1 MAVLSF
7 LNYYELSDKTIY
19 TFCTSGGS
27 AITEST
33 ADIRSNA
40 AGANIVEGRRFTGRN
55 DGSIESWLD
64 GAGLIKTPEVP
75 DTPEQPETPPI
86 TEQPTENNILV
97 VYFSAQNHTETVA
110 NYIAT
115 ATGGELF
122 ELMPV
127 NPYTSADLNYGNP
140 DSRVSREHDDESL
153 RDIELVSYTVENWET
168 YDTVF
173 IGYPIWWGIAAWP
186 VNNFINN
193 NDFTGKTVIPFC
205 TAASS
210 PIGQSGTLLAEMA
223 GTGDWQQGTRFYS
236 NASQS
241 TVISWVQSLGYVA

>member
-7 LNYYELSDKTIY
+7 LNYYDLNGKTVY
-19 TFCTSGGS
+19 TFCTSGTS
-27 AITEST
+27 PISEST

-55 DGSIESWLD
+55 DSSIESWLD
-64 GAGLIKTPEVP
+64 GLGLIKTPE
-75 DTPEQPETPPI
+75 TPEVP
-86 TEQPTENNILV
+86 EQPTENNILV
-97 VYFSAQNHTETVA
+97 VFFSAQNHTEAVA
-110 NYIAT
+110 EYIAT
-115 ATGGELF
+115 ATVGDLF

-127 NPYTSADLNYGNP
+127 NPYSTSDLNYNNHA
-140 DSRVSREHDDESL
+140 SRVYQEYLDEEL
-153 RDIELVSYTVENWET
+153 RDIALVSSSVENWDT

-186 VNNFINN
+186 VNNFIKN

-210 PIGQSGTLLAEMA
+210 PIGQSGILLAQMA
-223 GTGDWQQGTRFYS
+223 GTGNWQQGTRFYS

-241 TVISWVQSLGYVA
+241 TVITWLQSLGFVA